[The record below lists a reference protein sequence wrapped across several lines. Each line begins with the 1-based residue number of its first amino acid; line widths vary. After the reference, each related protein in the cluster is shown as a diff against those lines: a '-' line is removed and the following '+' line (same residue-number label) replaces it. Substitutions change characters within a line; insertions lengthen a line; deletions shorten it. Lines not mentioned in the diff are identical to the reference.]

1 MSKAKE
7 VLLFELDEQMHPE
20 RVEDVIYW
28 ALKYYHENRKK
39 GTWGETIAYSIVRA
53 IEEAEG
59 QRQPSSLKEIQR
71 KYKRLKSKTNREVK
85 QQLWEHTNS
94 KGFEANTIKNIA
106 DSYKSEFSEREKQ
119 DILVIKHDIFHEAES
134 GGYGITV
141 RDRDL
146 SDKVIKYFT
155 EKGYDVEVIYYNG
168 EYYYDIYWGV

>member
-7 VLLFELDEQMHPE
+7 VLLFELDEQMHPA
-20 RVEDVIYW
+20 RVEDVIYD
-28 ALKYYHENRKK
+28 ALNYYYENNNNE
-39 GTWGETIAYSIVRA
+39 TWNEMIAYSIVKA

-59 QRQPSSLKEIQR
+59 QIQPSSLKDIKR
-71 KYKRLKSKTNREVK
+71 KNKRLKSKTNREVK
-85 QQLWEHTNS
+85 QQLWEYVKS
-94 KGFEANTIKNIA
+94 KGFEVNTIKNIA

-146 SDKVIKYFT
+146 SNKVIKYFS
-155 EKGYDVEVIYYNG
+155 EKGYDVEVIHYNG